1 MSFNFSENNQK
12 FKQKLM
18 EIIVDF
24 IDQSERKKKM
34 KKKNTSIFINEELQ
48 PVVKKRLVEILVEF
62 AHESEEK

>member
-1 MSFNFSENNQK
+1 
-12 FKQKLM
+12 
-18 EIIVDF
+18 
-24 IDQSERKKKM
+24 M